1 MFIAQL
7 IIKSLILFGWINNL
21 YFGYRAIKYDYN
33 FDQIINDIT
42 TFYFSGDYHGFW
54 YGSFQVVLGI
64 MIILIMG
71 WSLIGLFFALWNFL
85 KTKLPE

>member
-7 IIKSLILFGWINNL
+7 IIKLLVLFGWINNL

-33 FDQIINDIT
+33 FDQIISDIT
-42 TFYFSGDYHGFW
+42 KFYFGGDYHGIL
-54 YGSFQVVLGI
+54 YGFVEVFLGI

-71 WSLIGLFFALWNFL
+71 FSLIGLLFAIWKFL
-85 KTKLPE
+85 TTKIPE

>member
-1 MFIAQL
+1 MFIVQL
-7 IIKSLILFGWINNL
+7 IIKLLVLFGWINNL

-33 FDQIINDIT
+33 FDQIISDIT
-42 TFYFSGDYHGFW
+42 KFYFSDYHGIW
-54 YGSFQVVLGI
+54 YGFVQVFLGI

-71 WSLIGLFFALWNFL
+71 FSLIGLLFAIWNFL